1 MLSNN
6 AYVHSLGAFMRLFHK
21 IFTIACLSSAAFLP
35 SLAHADDVPPAVQ
48 AFLAN
53 IERQT
58 HAKPRYDAL
67 TSDGSGN
74 VTLKNLTLTK
84 AATGDEPGITFK
96 TAEIGFTGIS
106 EEAPSLFK
114 VAKANFT
121 NTSVEVSGKDM
132 ALSAS
137 IPNAVAEGWY
147 IRSVSA
153 TPTPKEELLSSA
165 TFAQHIASGPVSITA
180 AGQTVTIDNIESSWN
195 GDPATGTGKFNLKI
209 NNVALPEST
218 VALMDQGGMLKQ
230 LGYPTLNLDLASD
243 TDLAVNGDTLNYS
256 FNFSLSGRNIGA
268 LSLGGSV
275 ADVPVA
281 AYAEMMRAQSEGKS
295 IDFDKLSPQFQNVVV
310 NSASVRFDDASITKK
325 LLPLAAA
332 MQGLDE
338 KTLVASIPP
347 TVQLTLIQLQNE
359 ALTKQAV
366 DAVTRFLADPKSLAI
381 SAKPPTPLKVS
392 EFGMLDPSKPGD
404 AVSKM
409 GLAVTANE

>member
-1 MLSNN
+1 
-6 AYVHSLGAFMRLFHK
+6 MRLFHK
-21 IFTIACLSSAAFLP
+21 IFTIACLSSAALLP
-35 SLAHADDVPPAVQ
+35 ALAHADDVPPAVL

-58 HAKPRYDAL
+58 HAKPHYDAL

-84 AATGDEPGITFK
+84 AGTGDDPGVTVK
-96 TAEIGFTGIS
+96 TAEVGFSGIT

-121 NTSVEVSGKDM
+121 NTSVEVSGKDV

-137 IPNAVAEGWY
+137 IPNASAEGWY

-153 TPTPKEELLSSA
+153 TPTPKEELLSSG
-165 TFAQHIASGPVSITA
+165 TFAQHIASGPVSITS
-180 AGQTVTIDNIESSWN
+180 AGQTVTIDNVESNWN
-195 GDPATGTGKFNLKI
+195 GDPATGAGKFSLKI

-218 VALMDQGGMLKQ
+218 VTLLDQGGMLKQ
-230 LGYPTLNLDLASD
+230 LGYTTLNLDLASD
-243 TDLAVNGDTLNYS
+243 TDLTVNGDNLNYG
-256 FNFSLSGRNIGA
+256 FTVSLSGRNIGGLKFA
-268 LSLGGSV
+268 GTV
-275 ADVPVA
+275 NDVPVS
-281 AYAEMMRAQSEGKS
+281 AYAEMMRAQSEGKP
-295 IDFDKLSPQFQNVVV
+295 IDFDKLAPEFQNVVV

-325 LLPLAAA
+325 ILPLAAA

-381 SAKPPTPLKVS
+381 SANPPTPLKVS

-404 AVSKM
+404 AVAKM
-409 GLAVTANE
+409 GLSVTANE